1 MITHWQYN
9 GSVKNL
15 IGDVKKIISDNDY
28 KTIDIAA
35 SLQFWSYP
43 ECKFVADIV
52 KIEQEGVKFFDFNI
66 QDKNTWAELLNYV
79 EEHGKFDYSICSHT
93 LEDVITPTDL
103 LELLPKIS
111 KKGYIAIPSKYNEF
125 MFLWDNKYRGNA
137 HHKQIIDVKDDMIC
151 IYPKYPFIEVFEE
164 TDKVLEN
171 NLGNELVVFW
181 EDEIP
186 YKFFAQDNIFHS
198 DGDLIKQFYKQIS
211 SN

>member
-15 IGDVKKIISDNDY
+15 IGDVKKLISDNNY
-28 KTIDIAA
+28 KTIDIGA

-43 ECKFVADIV
+43 KCKFVADIV

-66 QDKNTWAELLNYV
+66 QDKNTWTELLNYV

-181 EDEIP
+181 EDTIP
-186 YKFFAQDNIFHS
+186 YKFFAQDNIFNS
-198 DGDLIKQFYKQIS
+198 DGELIKEFYKQIS
-211 SN
+211 GN

>member
-15 IGDVKKIISDNDY
+15 IGDVKKLISDNNY
-28 KTIDIAA
+28 KTIDIGA

-66 QDKNTWAELLNYV
+66 QNKNTWTKLLNYV
-79 EEHGKFDYSICSHT
+79 AEHNKFDYSICSHT

>member
-28 KTIDIAA
+28 KTIDIGA

-52 KIEQEGVKFFDFNI
+52 KLEQEGVKFFDFNI
-66 QDKNTWAELLNYV
+66 QDKNTWTELLNYV

>member
-15 IGDVKKIISDNDY
+15 IGDVKKLISDNNY
-28 KTIDIAA
+28 KTIDIGA

-66 QDKNTWAELLNYV
+66 QDKNTWTELLNYV

>member
-15 IGDVKKIISDNDY
+15 IGDVKKLISDNNY
-28 KTIDIAA
+28 KTIDIGA

-66 QDKNTWAELLNYV
+66 QDKNTWTELLNYV

-164 TDKVLEN
+164 TDQVLEN

>member
-15 IGDVKKIISDNDY
+15 IGDVKKLISDNDY
-28 KTIDIAA
+28 KTIDIGA

-66 QDKNTWAELLNYV
+66 QDKNTWIELLNYV

-181 EDEIP
+181 ENEIP

>member
-15 IGDVKKIISDNDY
+15 IGDVKKLISDNNY
-28 KTIDIAA
+28 KTIDIGA

-66 QDKNTWAELLNYV
+66 QNKNTWTELLNYV
-79 EEHGKFDYSICSHT
+79 AEHGKFDYSICSHT

-171 NLGNELVVFW
+171 NLGNELVIFW

>member
-15 IGDVKKIISDNDY
+15 IGDVKKLISDNNY
-28 KTIDIAA
+28 KTIDIGA

-66 QDKNTWAELLNYV
+66 QNKNTWTELLNYV

-198 DGDLIKQFYKQIS
+198 DGDLINQFYKQIS

>member
-15 IGDVKKIISDNDY
+15 IGDVKKIISDNNY
-28 KTIDIAA
+28 KTIDIGA

-66 QDKNTWAELLNYV
+66 QDKNTWTELLNYV

-181 EDEIP
+181 EDTIP
-186 YKFFAQDNIFHS
+186 YKFFAQDNIFNS
-198 DGDLIKQFYKQIS
+198 DGELIKEFYKQIS

>member
-15 IGDVKKIISDNDY
+15 IGDVKKLISDNDY
-28 KTIDIAA
+28 KTIDIGA

-66 QDKNTWAELLNYV
+66 QNKNTWTELLNYV

>member
-15 IGDVKKIISDNDY
+15 IGDVKKIISDNNY
-28 KTIDIAA
+28 KTIDIGA

-52 KIEQEGVKFFDFNI
+52 KIEQDGVKFFDFNI
-66 QDKNTWAELLNYV
+66 QNKNTWTELLNYV

>member
-28 KTIDIAA
+28 KTIDIGA

-66 QDKNTWAELLNYV
+66 QNKNTWTELLNYV